1 MIESDTIKLLRECDS
16 GIKMGVSSLEQVM
29 DYASSER
36 LKNILTKSKIEHE
49 KIKEE
54 IQEMLDRFQDEGK
67 DPNPFVTGMS
77 KLKTGIEL
85 KMNDSDYKIADI
97 MTDGTNMGIKSLSK
111 YLNQYKAASEESKYI
126 TRKIIKL
133 EEKLSRDLRE
143 FL

>member
-1 MIESDTIKLLRECDS
+1 MIEQDTIRLLRECDS
-16 GIKMGVSSLEQVM
+16 GIKMGVGSLEQVM
-29 DYASSER
+29 DYASSEK

-54 IQEMLDRFQDEGK
+54 IQAMLERFQDEGK
-67 DPNPFVTGMS
+67 DPNPLITGMS
-77 KLKTGIEL
+77 KMKTTIEL

-97 MTDGTNMGIKSLSK
+97 MVDGTNMGVKSLSR
-111 YLNQYKAASEESKYI
+111 YLNQYKAASEEAKYI

-133 EEKLSRDLRE
+133 EEKLSKDLRE

>member
-1 MIESDTIKLLRECDS
+1 MIEQDTVRLLRECDS
-16 GIKMGVSSLEQVM
+16 GIKMGVGSLEQVM
-29 DYASSER
+29 DYASSEK

-54 IQEMLDRFQDEGK
+54 IQAMLERFQDEGK
-67 DPNPFVTGMS
+67 DPNPLITGMS
-77 KLKTGIEL
+77 KMKTTIEL

-97 MTDGTNMGIKSLSK
+97 MVDGTNMGVKSLSR
-111 YLNQYKAASEESKYI
+111 YLNQYKAASEEAKYI

-133 EEKLSRDLRE
+133 EEKLSKDLRE